1 MDIVICLFQIYP
13 VLTPSHPGVS
23 PVLPPTSTEQSFD
36 ENDYD
41 GIETLDTKV
50 DPEIETKKPEN
61 SEADDSITV
70 EAI

>member
-1 MDIVICLFQIYP
+1 M
-13 VLTPSHPGVS
+13 LTPSHPGVS
-23 PVLPPTSTEQSFD
+23 PILPPTSTEQSFN

-41 GIETLDTKV
+41 SIETLDTKV
-50 DPEIETKKPEN
+50 DPDTETKKPEN